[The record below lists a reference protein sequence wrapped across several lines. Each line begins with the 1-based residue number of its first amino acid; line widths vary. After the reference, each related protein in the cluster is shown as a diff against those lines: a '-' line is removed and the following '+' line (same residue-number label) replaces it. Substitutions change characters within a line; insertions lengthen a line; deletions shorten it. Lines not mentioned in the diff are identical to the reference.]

1 MGRKKQ
7 DMAEVGR
14 QTGLETHTDGTTGYY
29 KWPDHPGWFEK
40 IRKGQ
45 TKMEMEDALPLW
57 AIYSM
62 MRKRK
67 ISYLDV
73 AKHLDL
79 TKQRVQAMMLEGGD
93 SHERIESAITEISE
107 TRHKGTPDH
116 AECESLACGIYLV
129 GGEEAH
135 KTKVLVNGLKESG
148 WTDG

>member
-1 MGRKKQ
+1 MDGKKLRDAQ
-7 DMAEVGR
+7 LV
-14 QTGLETHTDGTTGYY
+14 THGDGTTGYY
-29 KWPDHPGWFEK
+29 QWPSHPEWMEK

-45 TKMEMEDALPLW
+45 TKLDMEDALPLW
-57 AIYSM
+57 AIYTM
-62 MRKRK
+62 MKKRK

-93 SHERIESAITEISE
+93 SHERIETAITEISDS
-107 TRHKGTPDH
+107 RHTGTPGH
-116 AECESLACGIYLV
+116 EACTLVSCGVYLV
-129 GGEEAH
+129 GGEDSH